1 MLRVT
6 ILETSTEQ
14 KFVLEGKLTEP
25 WVSDLESAW
34 NSTREARRGRMCI
47 VDLRDIT
54 LVDESGKRIL
64 AAMCI
69 EGVRFI
75 RTHTPPSPRT
85 ARASRIGSSA
95 CSAAS
100 AATSNA
106 VRALIN
112 RPHASCA
119 SARSM
124 SNSVRDGTL
133 CTCSASVTARSSK
146 SAACS

>member
-34 NSTREARRGRMCI
+34 NSTRQARRGRMCI

-64 AAMCI
+64 AAMCS
-69 EGVRFI
+69 EGVQFI
-75 RTHTPPSPRT
+75 VRGVNTRCLVEELEKEAHHAYTSI
-85 ARASRIGSSA
+85 ARE
-95 CSAAS
+95 
-100 AATSNA
+100 
-106 VRALIN
+106 RA
-112 RPHASCA
+112 
-119 SARSM
+119 
-124 SNSVRDGTL
+124 
-133 CTCSASVTARSSK
+133 
-146 SAACS
+146 

>member
-34 NSTREARRGRMCI
+34 NSTRQARRGRMCI

-75 RTHTPPSPRT
+75 AKGVNTRCLVEELEKEAHQVYTPV
-85 ARASRIGSSA
+85 ARE
-95 CSAAS
+95 
-100 AATSNA
+100 
-106 VRALIN
+106 RA
-112 RPHASCA
+112 
-119 SARSM
+119 
-124 SNSVRDGTL
+124 
-133 CTCSASVTARSSK
+133 
-146 SAACS
+146 